1 MVMANRS
8 DQQVGQISVGKQI
21 VLHLAPGV
29 LATTLFV
36 LLCCVS
42 FLVSLVDSNPAARDS
57 ADGVLC
63 LVEEKYLYRYN
74 LPLYSE
80 PDE

>member
-29 LATTLFV
+29 LATALFV
-36 LLCCVS
+36 LLNSLLSVERVPAILILQICLY
-42 FLVSLVDSNPAARDS
+42 LVRWLKNSTFGGCSCQ
-57 ADGVLC
+57 G
-63 LVEEKYLYRYN
+63 
-74 LPLYSE
+74 
-80 PDE
+80 